1 MDLIVP
7 HEYEMFAGPSFN
19 TARATWT
26 LLKED
31 KAPEGTSHF
40 HMC

>member
-1 MDLIVP
+1 
-7 HEYEMFAGPSFN
+7 MFAGPSFN
-19 TARATWT
+19 TARAVWM

-31 KAPEGTSHF
+31 KAPGGTSHF